1 MFHDL
6 FRRYYWDFVD
16 IHWLIWIEI
25 YVLSLSVIE
34 SKSIVM
40 KYNYVIHL
48 KHSLILMLKVLFAS
62 QQSSVVLKQ
71 ITVLYG
77 KQYVQ

>member
-1 MFHDL
+1 MTCL
-6 FRRYYWDFVD
+6 ED
-16 IHWLIWIEI
+16 IIEI
-25 YVLSLSVIE
+25 LLIYIDYFGLKYVLSLSVIE

-77 KQYVQ
+77 KQYIQ